1 MPASDKRIKILR
13 VIARLNMG
21 GPALHV
27 AYLTEGLRKRGYDT
41 TLVAGS
47 LARGED
53 SMAFVADA
61 RGVEVV
67 RIDEL
72 GREISPLR
80 DLMAT
85 IRLARLI
92 RKERPQILHT
102 HTAKAGTVG
111 RVAAR
116 LAGSR
121 RPPIVVHTFHGH
133 VLRGYFGPVRTLLFR
148 LLERWLAAGTTA
160 LVAVSPQVRDDL
172 VALGVAPRERFVVI
186 RLGIELDERVAPEQN
201 GRAESRRYLGIPGD
215 RFAVGWIGRMT
226 AVKRTDDVLIA
237 FKGLRDSGVDAVLC
251 MVGDGPDRVQL
262 EQRAHELGVARDTVF
277 LGYQEDVA
285 PFYAAFDALVLPS
298 GNEGTPV
305 TVIEALAAERPVVA
319 TRVGGVPDVVRDGED
334 GFLVEAG
341 ATDDLADR
349 LGRLARDPALRARMG
364 RRAASA
370 CCRAMRSSGS
380 STTSTSST
388 GRCSV
393 RQAGE
398 DAEGRL
404 LLPGCGQEAG
414 LPSDREIRVVAEHE
428 PEHQVDARVLASDRE
443 RLAQIARLLRPRDAE
458 EAVGGIRLPAVL
470 GDPDALLAPELV
482 HGGDERVDVSELHR
496 SAAGTRRGRLARPAV
511 VRVVRLGVEVPQ
523 AVGMHGGE
531 KHERRDRRA
540 HLGGVVVATRRRHS
554 AGDTIAADACRVDT
568 RVDRLADLRVVDRA
582 LDHPLASH
590 VLVLRLEED
599 RVVRLVPGR
608 PELHGREPGA
618 DSSPSTCRC
627 TASQR

>member
-1 MPASDKRIKILR
+1 MPASDERIKIVR

-61 RGVEVV
+61 HGVEIVQ
-67 RIDEL
+67 IDQL

-85 IRLARLI
+85 IRLAKLI

-121 RPPIVVHTFHGH
+121 KPPIVVHTFHGH
-133 VLRGYFGPVRTLLFR
+133 VLRGYFGPVRSLLFR
-148 LLERWLAAGTTA
+148 LLERWLAGGTTA

-201 GRAESRRYLGIPGD
+201 GRAESRRYLGISGD

-237 FKGLRDSGVDAVLC
+237 FKSLRDSGIDAVLC
-251 MVGDGPDRVQL
+251 MVGDGPDRVLL
-262 EQRAHELGVARDTVF
+262 EQRARELGVTRDMIF

-305 TVIEALAAERPVVA
+305 TVIEALAAELPVVA

-341 ATDDLADR
+341 ATDDLAER

-364 RRAASA
+364 KK
-370 CCRAMRSSGS
+370 
-380 STTSTSST
+380 
-388 GRCSV
+388 GR
-393 RQAGE
+393 E
-398 DAEGRL
+398 
-404 LLPGCGQEAG
+404 
-414 LPSDREIRVVAEHE
+414 
-428 PEHQVDARVLASDRE
+428 RVLPRYAVE
-443 RLAQIARLLRPRDAE
+443 RLVDDVDELYRSLLSA
-458 EAVGGIRLPAVL
+458 GG
-470 GDPDALLAPELV
+470 G
-482 HGGDERVDVSELHR
+482 
-496 SAAGTRRGRLARPAV
+496 
-511 VRVVRLGVEVPQ
+511 
-523 AVGMHGGE
+523 
-531 KHERRDRRA
+531 
-540 HLGGVVVATRRRHS
+540 RRR
-554 AGDTIAADACRVDT
+554 
-568 RVDRLADLRVVDRA
+568 
-582 LDHPLASH
+582 
-590 VLVLRLEED
+590 
-599 RVVRLVPGR
+599 
-608 PELHGREPGA
+608 
-618 DSSPSTCRC
+618 
-627 TASQR
+627 

>member
-1 MPASDKRIKILR
+1 LPESEKRIKIVR

-61 RGVEVV
+61 HGVEIVQ
-67 RIDEL
+67 IDEL

-85 IRLARLI
+85 IRLAKLI

-121 RPPIVVHTFHGH
+121 KPPIVVHTFHGH
-133 VLRGYFGPVRTLLFR
+133 VLRGYFGPVRSLLFR

-160 LVAVSPQVRDDL
+160 LIAVSPQVRDDL

-186 RLGIELDERVAPEQN
+186 RLGIELDERVAREQN

-237 FKGLRDSGVDAVLC
+237 FKSLRDRGVDAVLC
-251 MVGDGPDRVQL
+251 MVGDGPDRFPL
-262 EQRAHELGVARDTVF
+262 EQRAHDLGVARDTVF

-298 GNEGTPV
+298 ANEGTPV
-305 TVIEALAAERPVVA
+305 SVIEALAAELPVVA

-341 ATDDLADR
+341 ATDDIADR
-349 LGRLARDPALRARMG
+349 LAQLAGDPALRARMG
-364 RRAASA
+364 KQ
-370 CCRAMRSSGS
+370 
-380 STTSTSST
+380 
-388 GRCSV
+388 GR
-393 RQAGE
+393 E
-398 DAEGRL
+398 
-404 LLPGCGQEAG
+404 
-414 LPSDREIRVVAEHE
+414 
-428 PEHQVDARVLASDRE
+428 RVLPRYAVDRLVDDVDE
-443 RLAQIARLLRPRDAE
+443 LYRSLL
-458 EAVGGIRLPAVL
+458 
-470 GDPDALLAPELV
+470 
-482 HGGDERVDVSELHR
+482 
-496 SAAGTRRGRLARPAV
+496 SAAGARK
-511 VRVVRLGVEVPQ
+511 R
-523 AVGMHGGE
+523 
-531 KHERRDRRA
+531 
-540 HLGGVVVATRRRHS
+540 
-554 AGDTIAADACRVDT
+554 
-568 RVDRLADLRVVDRA
+568 
-582 LDHPLASH
+582 
-590 VLVLRLEED
+590 
-599 RVVRLVPGR
+599 
-608 PELHGREPGA
+608 
-618 DSSPSTCRC
+618 
-627 TASQR
+627 